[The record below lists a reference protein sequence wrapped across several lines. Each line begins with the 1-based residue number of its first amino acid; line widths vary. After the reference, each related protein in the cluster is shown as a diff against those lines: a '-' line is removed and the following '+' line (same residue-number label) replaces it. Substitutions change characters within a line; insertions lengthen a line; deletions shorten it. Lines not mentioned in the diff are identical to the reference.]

1 MAESENPA
9 GGQRRLPTASGETL
23 GISVEDRAGQYGPY
37 QVVLYDQG
45 AQREDRAGQ
54 YGPYQVVLYDQGAQR
69 FIVDNVDAIMAF
81 AAGKDTRT

>member
-1 MAESENPA
+1 MAESENPT
-9 GGQRRLPTASGETL
+9 GGQRRRPTASGETL

-37 QVVLYDQG
+37 QVVLYN
-45 AQREDRAGQ
+45 
-54 YGPYQVVLYDQGAQR
+54 QGAQR

>member
-45 AQREDRAGQ
+45 AQR
-54 YGPYQVVLYDQGAQR
+54 

-81 AAGKDTRT
+81 AACKDTRT